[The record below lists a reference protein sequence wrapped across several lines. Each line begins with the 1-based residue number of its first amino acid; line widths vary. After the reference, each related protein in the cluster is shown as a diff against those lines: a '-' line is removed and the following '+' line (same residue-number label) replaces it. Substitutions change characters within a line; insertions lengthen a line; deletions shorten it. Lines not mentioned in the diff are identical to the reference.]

1 MIGAAGERGAPTM
14 DDHHAGETAS
24 LRPARLAVQAF
35 LSDNGVA
42 DEVIER
48 AKLIVSE
55 LATNAV
61 EASPGR
67 DYRLSVAVDA
77 DRVIIRVRNRAPG
90 GPLPPRTEWGPDSLL
105 ALRGRGLHL
114 VAALADEVGV
124 HEQPESVE
132 VTAVIATG

>member
-1 MIGAAGERGAPTM
+1 MIADAGERGAPTM

-35 LSDNGVA
+35 LGDNGVA
-42 DEVIER
+42 DDVIER

-55 LATNAV
+55 LTTNAV

-67 DYRLSVAVDA
+67 DYRLRVAVDT
-77 DRVIIRVRNRAPG
+77 DRVIIQVRNRTPG
-90 GPLPPRTEWGPDSLL
+90 ELPPPRTEWGPDSLL
-105 ALRGRGLHL
+105 APRGRGLHL
-114 VAALADEVGV
+114 IAALADEVGV
-124 HEQPESVE
+124 DEQPESVE